1 MVQAL
6 GTLDNTVVLVPL
18 KPPVVVKVDGTIMSC
33 RDRIYVDLQIETTA
47 GPLNI
52 AQGSC
57 LVLDGDEDEFLLGSA
72 TMKDIGIDVN
82 GFLEKLAGDLQ

>member
-1 MVQAL
+1 
-6 GTLDNTVVLVPL
+6 
-18 KPPVVVKVDGTIMSC
+18 MSC
-33 RDRIYVDLQIETTA
+33 RDRIYVDLQIETAA